1 MTNDALGLMQL
12 YDAEQLNSSLMLSH
26 VLSPLVDSR
35 LWFFS
40 TMTQNDSFHSTGV
53 DHSQLVDWAKST
65 LSFLPKGEPATKEAA
80 KYHGGKLGICFKGYE
95 MNQLM

>member
-1 MTNDALGLMQL
+1 MQL

-26 VLSPLVDSR
+26 VLSPLVDS
-35 LWFFS
+35 

-53 DHSQLVDWAKST
+53 DHSQLVNWAKST